1 MAGADV
7 PADINIL
14 LKGVIKAMTNTKMN
28 IAKGLEKARSII
40 DKASVAVGSAAMGL
54 ATVSMN
60 AFAAVEGVESPTIDL
75 SGVNFDGLVTA
86 ITNAVPQV
94 LPVVVT
100 VVGIRKA
107 ISFIIGTIRGC

>member
-1 MAGADV
+1 
-7 PADINIL
+7 
-14 LKGVIKAMTNTKMN
+14 MTKLQLN

-40 DKASVAVGSAAMGL
+40 DKASVAVGSAAVGISTM
-54 ATVSMN
+54 AVS
-60 AFAAVEGVESPTIDL
+60 AFAEGGSSPTIDL
-75 SGVNFDGLVTA
+75 TGVNFDGLVSA

>member
-1 MAGADV
+1 
-7 PADINIL
+7 
-14 LKGVIKAMTNTKMN
+14 MTNVKMN
-28 IAKGLEKARSII
+28 IAKGLEKARSIM
-40 DKASVAVGSAAMGL
+40 DKASVAVGSAAVGISSV
-54 ATVSMN
+54 AVS
-60 AFAAVEGVESPTIDL
+60 AFAEGASPTIDL

>member
-1 MAGADV
+1 MA
-7 PADINIL
+7 I
-14 LKGVIKAMTNTKMN
+14 TKMN
-28 IAKGLEKARSII
+28 IAKGLEKARSIM
-40 DKASVAVGSAAMGL
+40 DKASVAVGSAAMGISTM
-54 ATVSMN
+54 AMT
-60 AFAAVEGVESPTIDL
+60 AFAESGTAKIDL

-86 ITNAVPQV
+86 ITEAVPQV